1 MKNKI
6 LVIFLL
12 AVTLGTLSCRKEEI
26 SNRDKLIL
34 GKWDC
39 IDYSDTARNE
49 FQGRPPIFISNLYE
63 KGYDFRRN
71 GLMWTR
77 NRGGDNKMFTDK
89 RVECEWM
96 LLEDNHQLSLIF
108 PDDFI
113 ETYDIIEMT
122 RNKMTIKGNKG
133 FFAETKT
140 TYVFEK
146 K

>member
-6 LVIFLL
+6 FTILIISF
-12 AVTLGTLSCRKEEI
+12 TFGILSCKKEEI

-39 IDYSDTARNE
+39 IDYSDTVRNE
-49 FQGRPPIFISNLYE
+49 FQGRPPVFISNLYE
-63 KGYDFRRN
+63 KGYDFKRN
-71 GLMWTR
+71 NRMWTR
-77 NRGGDNKMFTDK
+77 NKNADNKMFTDK

-96 LLEDNHQLSLIF
+96 LISDNHQLSLIF
-108 PDDFI
+108 PDNFI

-122 RNKMTIKGNKG
+122 RNKMILKGNEG
-133 FFAETKT
+133 VWASTKT